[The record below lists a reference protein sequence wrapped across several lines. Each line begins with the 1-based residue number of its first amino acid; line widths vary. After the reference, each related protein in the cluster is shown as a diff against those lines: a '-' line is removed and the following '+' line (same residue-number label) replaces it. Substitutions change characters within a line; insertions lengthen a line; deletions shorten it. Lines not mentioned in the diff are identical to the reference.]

1 MEGRIAFEGLQA
13 FDMNIRYVEDAVGV
27 PDRLSEHHIHGECEI
42 YIHLSGDVSFMVED
56 QLYPVQ
62 YGNVVITRPYEYH
75 HCIYHTKTKHR
86 HFWILFSGE
95 SNQHLLEMF
104 FGRRKGSG
112 NLLALEPEKVQE
124 LTELCFSLCQSQQ
137 GAVEK
142 YFGFFKMLR
151 LLEQAEVS
159 DENGVESK
167 HEMAS
172 VLSTIHRQY
181 AEKLSIRELAA
192 ESHISIST
200 LERWFEENLHMTP
213 SAYIRKIRLAN
224 AARLLSDQRSVTE
237 AAEGCGFSDVSAFI
251 TAFKKNYGMTPLQYM
266 KKVKQQA

>member
-112 NLLALEPEKVQE
+112 NLLALDTEAMQE
-124 LTELCFSLCQSQQ
+124 MVSLCFALCDSSHSKI
-137 GAVEK
+137 EK
-142 YFGFFKMLR
+142 YFFFFQMLR
-151 LLEQAEVS
+151 LLERAEIIVG
-159 DENGVESK
+159 DEMDSK
-167 HEMAS
+167 QEMLS
-172 VLSTIHRQY
+172 VLSAVHRRY
-181 AEKLSIRELAA
+181 SEKLSVRQLAEEA
-192 ESHISIST
+192 HISVST
-200 LERWFEENLHMTP
+200 LERWFEENLRMTP
-213 SAYIRKIRLAN
+213 TAYIRKIRLAN
-224 AARLLSDQRSVTE
+224 AARLLSKQCSVTE
-237 AAEGCGFSDVSAFI
+237 TADLCGFSDVSAMI
-251 TAFKKNYGMTPLQYM
+251 GMFKKQYGVTPFQYKKQM
-266 KKVKQQA
+266 K